1 MNGVDKKKAEQL
13 DRVFKHLKQP
23 DGAKKLKA
31 DPKNAVPNLDQE
43 LVDVLST
50 LDEQELQLLSKVN
63 EKLFDAGFGVSPEFR
78 VSMV

>member
-1 MNGVDKKKAEQL
+1 MSNVDKQKAEQL
-13 DRVFKHLKQP
+13 HRVFEHLKQP

-31 DPKNAVPNLDQE
+31 DPKNAVPNLDPE
-43 LVDVLST
+43 LVEVLSK
-50 LDEQELQLLSKVN
+50 LDEKELQVLSKVN